1 MQYRVY
7 ATTFPSVC
15 PSVTRVHIIRTAEH
29 VIEIILLCDRSI
41 NLVFHHQGLL
51 CKSDGLTP
59 NAEGDR
65 IQRAAV
71 AICGYI
77 SKTKTVI
84 DRGIFTIEAEYKV
97 VCALSNSAAFDDLEG
112 PRTPASAFQ
121 GHSIV

>member
-7 ATTFPSVC
+7 AKTFPSVC

-29 VIEIILLCDRSI
+29 VIEIILLYDRSI

-84 DRGIFTIEAEYKV
+84 DTTEAEYKV
-97 VCALSNSAAFDDLEG
+97 VCALSNSEAFDDLEG